1 MGAPKTL
8 AAALLVAFTTL
19 GCQTGQLLTGHAKR
33 LLRSPGEKLTALP
46 ERVAEEYGCD
56 RKARPFFQLE
66 RNEIVPD
73 RVVAGSKVNHRL
85 VYALCATGPTNVV
98 RGALVTR
105 VLYAGRT
112 VLSDRQPRYE
122 LKPGRWV
129 VDSTLEIPGAA
140 KVGVYAIEV
149 AFESASVRFRNERTF
164 AVAASRLP

>member
-8 AAALLVAFTTL
+8 AAALLVAFATL
-19 GCQTGQLLTGHAKR
+19 GCQTGHLLSGHAKR

-46 ERVAEEYGCD
+46 ERVAKEYGCD
-56 RKARPFFQLE
+56 RVARPFFRLE
-66 RNEIVPD
+66 QNEIVPD

-85 VYALCATGPTNVV
+85 VYALCATGTTNVV

-112 VLSDRQPRYE
+112 ILRDRQARYE
-122 LKPGRWV
+122 LKPGRWT
-129 VDSTLEIPGAA
+129 VDSTLEIPDAA

-149 AFESASVRFRNERTF
+149 AFESASVRFRDERSF

>member
-1 MGAPKTL
+1 MGAPKTI
-8 AAALLVAFTTL
+8 AAALLVAFATL
-19 GCQTGQLLTGHAKR
+19 GCQTGQMLAGHAKR
-33 LLRSPGEKLTALP
+33 LLRSPGEKLAALP

-56 RKARPFFQLE
+56 RVARPFFRLE

-105 VLYAGRT
+105 VLHAGRT
-112 VLSDRQPRYE
+112 VSDRQPRYE
-122 LKPGRWV
+122 LKPGRWI

-149 AFESASVRFRNERTF
+149 VFESASVHFRDERTF